1 MMPGPGVFDFLIVG
15 GGLAAAAA
23 VDGIRE
29 VDPTSTIGL
38 ITEEAEPPYQRPP
51 LSKEFLQYPDV
62 PRSLLYVKPEG
73 WFEEQERLE
82 LITRQKALVLD
93 PAAMSVT
100 TARGNVFRAS
110 RILIATGGRARQ
122 IDLPGNDLEGV
133 FTLRSVD
140 DSEAIRDGAVAG
152 SRSVL
157 IGAGFVGMELAASLT
172 AHDVASTVVE
182 TQDRV
187 WARILPPDLSRW
199 MRTHYEGKGV
209 SFRLGSAVD
218 RFVGHGKVEAVAV
231 GAELLPCDLVVVG
244 IGMDPCDGIARDA
257 GLAVADGILV
267 DAFGE
272 TSHPHIYAAGD
283 VARFPDPVFDGHTR
297 VEHWEHAREHGRLV
311 GRNMAGER
319 EPYELLSYFF
329 SRVFDLSLNAVGRP
343 ALADET
349 VVWGEPGEGPCA
361 AFGLSEGRLCA
372 VVLLD
377 APEELEA
384 CRALVRERVSA
395 RLLED
400 VTRRDMPS
408 LRDLAQ
414 SVTGYQ
420 NPDPGTGDSNE

>member
-1 MMPGPGVFDFLIVG
+1 MPGPGVFDFLIVG

-29 VDPTSTIGL
+29 VDPTATIGL
-38 ITEEAEPPYQRPP
+38 ITEESEPPYQRPP

-73 WFEEQERLE
+73 WFEQQERVE

-100 TARGNVFRAS
+100 TARGNVFRAP

-122 IDLPGNDLEGV
+122 IDLPGRDLEGV
-133 FTLRSVD
+133 FTLRTVD
-140 DSEAIRDGAVAG
+140 DSEAIRDAAVAG

-157 IGAGFVGMELAASLT
+157 VGAGFVGMELAASLT
-172 AHDVASTVVE
+172 AHDVASTVIE
-182 TQDRV
+182 TRDRV

-199 MRTHYEGKGV
+199 MHAFYEGKGV
-209 SFRLGSAVD
+209 SFRLGSGVD
-218 RFVGHGKVEAVAV
+218 RFVGRGKVEAVEV

-244 IGMDPCDGIARDA
+244 VGMDPCDGIAGDA

-267 DAFGE
+267 DTYGE

-283 VARFPDPVFDGHTR
+283 VARFPDPVFGGQTR

-319 EPYELLSYFF
+319 VPYELLSYFF
-329 SRVFDLSLNAVGRP
+329 SRVFDLNLNAVGRP

-361 AFGLSEGRLCA
+361 AFGLSDGRLCA
-372 VVLLD
+372 IVLMD
-377 APEELEA
+377 AAEELEA
-384 CRALVRERVSA
+384 GRALVRERVA
-395 RLLED
+395 AQLVYD
-400 VTRRDMPS
+400 VTGRGDIS
-408 LRDLAQ
+408 LRDLAR
-414 SVTGYQ
+414 SATKYRDR
-420 NPDPGTGDSNE
+420 DPGTGDTNE

>member
-1 MMPGPGVFDFLIVG
+1 MPGPGVFDFLIVG

-23 VDGIRE
+23 VDGMRE

-38 ITEEAEPPYQRPP
+38 ITEESEPPYQRPP

-73 WFEEQERLE
+73 WFEQQEGVE

-93 PAAMSVT
+93 PTAMSVT

-122 IDLPGNDLEGV
+122 IDLPGHDLEGI
-133 FTLRSVD
+133 FTLRTVD
-140 DSEAIRDGAVAG
+140 DSEAIRDAAVAG

-157 IGAGFVGMELAASLT
+157 VGAGFVGMELAASLT
-172 AHDVASTVVE
+172 AHNVTSTVIE
-182 TQDRV
+182 TRDRV
-187 WARILPPDLSRW
+187 WAGILPPDLSRW
-199 MRTHYEGKGV
+199 MRAHYEGKGV
-209 SFRLGSAVD
+209 SFRLGSGVD
-218 RFVGHGKVEAVAV
+218 RFVGRGKVEAVEV

-244 IGMDPCDGIARDA
+244 VGMDPCDGIAGDA

-267 DAFGE
+267 DTFGE
-272 TSHPHIYAAGD
+272 TSHPHIYASGD
-283 VARFPDPVFDGHTR
+283 VARFPDPVFDGQTR

-319 EPYELLSYFF
+319 VPYELLSYFF
-329 SRVFDLSLNAVGRP
+329 SRVFDLNLNVVGRP

-361 AFGLSEGRLCA
+361 AFGLSDGRLCA
-372 VVLLD
+372 IVLMD
-377 APEELEA
+377 AAEELEA
-384 CRALVRERVSA
+384 GRALVRERVTA
-395 RLLED
+395 QLVYD
-400 VTRRDMPS
+400 VTGRDEVS
-408 LRDLAQ
+408 LRDLARSATQ
-414 SVTGYQ
+414 YRDQ
-420 NPDPGTGDSNE
+420 DPGTGDTNE

>member
-1 MMPGPGVFDFLIVG
+1 MPGPGVFDFLIVG

-29 VDPTSTIGL
+29 VDPTATIGL
-38 ITEEAEPPYQRPP
+38 ITEESEPPYQRPP

-73 WFEEQERLE
+73 WFAQQERVE

-100 TARGNVFRAS
+100 TARGNVFRAP

-122 IDLPGNDLEGV
+122 IDLPGRDLEGV
-133 FTLRSVD
+133 FTLRTVD
-140 DSEAIRDGAVAG
+140 DSEAIRDAAVAG

-157 IGAGFVGMELAASLT
+157 VGAGFVGMELAASLT
-172 AHDVASTVVE
+172 AHDVASTVIE
-182 TQDRV
+182 TRDRV

-199 MRTHYEGKGV
+199 MRSYYEGKGV
-209 SFRLGSAVD
+209 SFRLGSGVD
-218 RFVGHGKVEAVAV
+218 RLVGRGKVEAVEV
-231 GAELLPCDLVVVG
+231 GAEILPCDLVVVG
-244 IGMDPCDGIARDA
+244 VGMDPCDGIAGDA
-257 GLAVADGILV
+257 GLAVSDGILV
-267 DAFGE
+267 DTYGE

-283 VARFPDPVFDGHTR
+283 VARFPDPVFGGQTR

-329 SRVFDLSLNAVGRP
+329 SRVFDLSLNVVGRP
-343 ALADET
+343 AVSEET
-349 VVWGEPGEGPCA
+349 VLWGRPGEGSCA
-361 AFGLSEGRLCA
+361 VFGLSQGRVCG

-377 APEELEA
+377 APAELEA
-384 CRALVRERVSA
+384 GRVLVRERVPVALLHDA
-395 RLLED
+395 RE
-400 VTRRDMPS
+400 RDTLS
-408 LRDLAQ
+408 LRDLADRATQ
-414 SVTGYQ
+414 TRDR
-420 NPDPGTGDSNE
+420 DPGTGDSNE

>member
-1 MMPGPGVFDFLIVG
+1 MPGPGVFDFLIVG

-29 VDPTSTIGL
+29 VDPASTIGL
-38 ITEEAEPPYQRPP
+38 ITEESEPPYQRPP

-62 PRSLLYVKPEG
+62 PRSLLHVKPEG
-73 WFEEQERLE
+73 WFEQQERVE

-110 RILIATGGRARQ
+110 RILIATGGRARR
-122 IDLPGNDLEGV
+122 IDLPGHDLEGI
-133 FTLRSVD
+133 FTLRTVD
-140 DSEAIRDGAVAG
+140 DSEAIRDAAVAG

-172 AHDVASTVVE
+172 AHDVTSTVIE
-182 TQDRV
+182 SRDRV
-187 WARILPPDLSRW
+187 WAGILPPDISRW
-199 MRTHYEGKGV
+199 MRAHYEGKGV
-209 SFRLGSAVD
+209 SFRLGSSVD
-218 RFVGHGKVEAVAV
+218 RFVGREKVEAVEV
-231 GAELLPCDLVVVG
+231 GTELLPCDLVVVG
-244 IGMDPCDGIARDA
+244 VGMDPCDGIAGDA

-267 DAFGE
+267 DTYGE

-319 EPYELLSYFF
+319 VPYELLSYFF
-329 SRVFDLSLNAVGRP
+329 SRVFDLNLNVVGRP

-349 VVWGEPGEGPCA
+349 VVWGKPGEGPCA
-361 AFGLSEGRLCA
+361 AFGLSDGRLCA
-372 VVLLD
+372 IVLMD
-377 APEELEA
+377 AAEELEA
-384 CRALVRERVSA
+384 GRALVRERVTA
-395 RLLED
+395 QLVYD
-400 VTRRDMPS
+400 VTGRDEVS
-408 LRDLAQ
+408 LRDLARSATQ
-414 SVTGYQ
+414 YRDQ
-420 NPDPGTGDSNE
+420 YPGTGDTNE